1 MRPATAAPVAE
12 AEAFLAAHPE
22 IVAVDIFLVDPNGI
36 LRGKT
41 LRRHELVAIYRSGR
55 HLPGSIL
62 GLDITGADVEET
74 GLVWSDGDADRRAW
88 PVAGSLKPAPW
99 TDPPRAQVQLTLHEL
114 DGSPMMA
121 DPRHA
126 LARQANLL
134 KAEGRHP
141 VMAFELEFHLLDR
154 TPGPDGQLLPARLP
168 LTGERPEMTQVYGVD
183 VLDRLSPF
191 TESVYRAAEAQGL
204 PLETLISEYAPSQY
218 ELTLHHRAD
227 ALAAAD
233 DLIALKRLLR
243 AMAARAG
250 MVACFM
256 AKPIA
261 GAAGSG
267 MHLHASLA
275 DDQGVN
281 RFADPQ
287 PGTLAPELKGGIAGL
302 LATLPEAMLVFAPHL
317 NSWRRFA
324 VGSYAP
330 TAPTWGVNNRSVAV
344 RVPAGD
350 PATRHL
356 EQRMAGVDAN
366 PYLVGAVTLAGMRQG
381 IAAASDP
388 GPAAEHYSE
397 PASDTLPPDW
407 RDAIVTASRSAF
419 LSEAL
424 GARLHHVF
432 CALKRSEYRMFAA
445 EITEMERRRYLETF

>member
-41 LRRHELVAIYRSGR
+41 LRRHELLTIYRSGR

-62 GLDITGADVEET
+62 GLDVTGEDVEET

-88 PVAGSLKPAPW
+88 PVPGSLKPAPW
-99 TDPPRAQVQLTLHEL
+99 TDPPRGQVQLTLHEL
-114 DGSPMMA
+114 DGTPMSA

-126 LARQANLL
+126 LARQADLL
-134 KAEGRHP
+134 KADGRHP
-141 VMAFELEFHLLDR
+141 VMAFELEFYLLDR
-154 TPGPDGQLLPARLP
+154 TPGADGRPRPATLP
-168 LTGERPEMTQVYGVD
+168 LTGERPEMIQVYGVD
-183 VLDRLSPF
+183 ALDRLSPF
-191 TESVYRAAEAQGL
+191 TEAVYRAAEIQGL
-204 PLETLISEYAPSQY
+204 PLETLISEYAPGQY

-250 MVACFM
+250 MIACFM
-256 AKPIA
+256 AKPFA
-261 GAAGSG
+261 GRAGSG

-275 DDQGVN
+275 DDAGAN
-281 RFADPQ
+281 RFADPA
-287 PGTLAPELKGGIAGL
+287 PDTLAPELAAGVAGL
-302 LATLPEAMLVFAPHL
+302 LATLPEAMLIFAPHL

-324 VGSYAP
+324 LGSYAP
-330 TAPTWGVNNRSVAV
+330 TAPTWGINNRSVAV

-350 PATRHL
+350 PRTRHL

-366 PYLVGAVTLAGMRQG
+366 PYLVGAVTLAGIRQG
-381 IAAASDP
+381 IAAGADP
-388 GPAAEHYSE
+388 GPATAHYCD
-397 PASDTLPPDW
+397 PDPDTLLPDW

-419 LSEAL
+419 LRDAL

-432 CALKRSEYRMFAA
+432 LALKRAEYRRFAA
-445 EITEMERRRYLETF
+445 EITEAELARYLESF